1 MEFSEQL
8 KIYAETHF
16 ENRKKYFAPI
26 LSEIEAGLS
35 LCSEE
40 EALLI
45 KFFYG
50 TMPLR
55 DAGEYPFEIFLS
67 YVRHGLWLR
76 KTMDWC
82 KRLPE
87 DLFVHDVLYYRINS
101 EDISDCRS
109 FFYEQ
114 LKDRIAGLDEYQA
127 AVEINYWCVEHAT
140 YEMADD
146 RTAGPMTMYRSG
158 KGRCGEESTFTVT
171 ALRSVGLAA
180 RQVYTPR
187 WAHCDDNHAWVEVW
201 VNGEWHFLGACEP
214 EEKLDRGWFTGP
226 AGQALLIHS
235 RTFGDYAA
243 GKREEVIG
251 RDGAVVCHNV
261 TASYTKT
268 RKLRIQVRKQ
278 DNTPAAHA
286 QVSVEI
292 LNMAEYFPA
301 AVLETDEQ
309 GETSIRLGLGD
320 IRLQARSEGKFVE
333 RYCNLAEDGVGA
345 ADADCAVTL
354 VLKDSE
360 AGMKDALSGV
370 SACGWHFA
378 KLCAPKEVVVRE
390 SVLSEEEVSHGTRRL
405 ADAVKL
411 REERFDQLTRHA
423 IAVHPE
429 EEERMRVAGENAE
442 ELTAFLEKDDNPDR
456 KKLLDSLTKKD
467 NKDLRAEVLEDHLS
481 AKRGSWSEDIHV
493 QDLLC
498 PRIWLEE
505 IGAYRSYICSVLTA
519 QEQEAFASNP
529 ELIWNYV
536 NQNITDIP
544 EEEYDTLCA
553 SPIGCLKLKM
563 GSAVSR
569 TILFIAI
576 CRSLNIPARLDKSLM
591 LPEYWADGAFHV
603 PVSRAQASKG
613 TLLLRNIP
621 GKEWIYAQHWTLG
634 RLEKDHFVTMNH
646 AGLVFEKET
655 LELLLPVGIYRL
667 IAVKRLLNGDQE
679 AAELLFAIEKG
690 KQTELYMPDFEKTD
704 GVMPWEKNSV
714 PDESQSCRKLQ
725 NKNNSLREE
734 IQSCLLRDILL
745 QRADGTLC
753 SLEKLVSGKCSILA
767 FLEIG
772 AEPTEHVLNE
782 VLALEKSAKG
792 NSKGIGCQLL
802 FVLRQEKDLQHKTL
816 QEVLTLDAGSEIEIL
831 YDISGGASD
840 ANAAPR
846 TATGDTAS
854 GTLCGW
860 QETAKRMRLAEKLP
874 VLAAVRPDGTG
885 IYGSCGYHV
894 GSVELMVRILKEAVR
909 TEAD

>member
-26 LSEIEAGLS
+26 ISEIEAGLS

-67 YVRHGLWLR
+67 YVRHALWLR
-76 KTMDWC
+76 KTIDWC

-114 LKDRIAGLDEYQA
+114 LKDRITGLDEYQA

-390 SVLSEEEVSHGTRRL
+390 SVLSEEEVSRGTRRL

-655 LELLLPVGIYRL
+655 LELFLPVGIYRL

-679 AAELLFAIEKG
+679 AAELLFAIEKE

-734 IQSCLLRDILL
+734 IQSCLLRDIFL
-745 QRADGTLC
+745 QRADGTRC
-753 SLEKLVSGKCSILA
+753 SLEKLVSGKRSILA

-816 QEVLTLDAGSEIEIL
+816 QEVLALDAGSEIEIL

-840 ANAAPR
+840 ANAALH
-846 TATGDTAS
+846 TATGNTAS

>member
-67 YVRHGLWLR
+67 YVRHALWLR
-76 KTMDWC
+76 KTIDWC
-82 KRLPE
+82 KKLPE

-101 EDISDCRS
+101 EDISDCRR

-278 DNTPAAHA
+278 DNTLAAHA

-309 GETSIRLGLGD
+309 GEISIRLGLGD

-390 SVLSEEEVSHGTRRL
+390 SVLSEEEVSRGTRRL

-429 EEERMRVAGENAE
+429 EKERMRVAGENAE
-442 ELTAFLEKDDNPDR
+442 ELAAFLEKDDNPDR

-481 AKRGSWSEDIHV
+481 AKRGSWPEDIHV

-536 NQNITDIP
+536 NQNITYIP

-591 LPEYWADGAFHV
+591 LPEYWADGAFRV

-621 GKEWIYAQHWTLG
+621 GKGWIYAQHWTLG

-679 AAELLFAIEKG
+679 AAELLFAIEKE

-753 SLEKLVSGKCSILA
+753 SLEKLVSGKRSILA

-782 VLALEKSAKG
+782 VLALERSAKG
-792 NSKGIGCQLL
+792 NPKGIGCQLL

-816 QEVLTLDAGSEIEIL
+816 QEVLALDAGSEIEIL

-854 GTLCGW
+854 GILCGW

>member
-16 ENRKKYFAPI
+16 ENRKKYFEPI
-26 LSEIEAGLS
+26 ISEIEAGLS

-82 KRLPE
+82 KKLPE

-127 AVEINYWCVEHAT
+127 ALEINYWCVEHAT

-333 RYCNLAEDGVGA
+333 CYCNLAEDGVGA

-390 SVLSEEEVSHGTRRL
+390 SVLSEEEVSRGTRRL

-481 AKRGSWSEDIHV
+481 AKRGSWSEDIYV

-536 NQNITDIP
+536 NQNITYIP

-591 LPEYWADGAFHV
+591 LPEYWADGAFRV

-621 GKEWIYAQHWTLG
+621 GKGWIYAQHWTLG

-679 AAELLFAIEKG
+679 AAELLFAIEKE

-753 SLEKLVSGKCSILA
+753 SLEKLVSGKRSILA

-816 QEVLTLDAGSEIEIL
+816 QEVLALDAGSEIEIL

-854 GTLCGW
+854 GILCGW

>member
-67 YVRHGLWLR
+67 YVRHALWLR
-76 KTMDWC
+76 KTIDWC
-82 KRLPE
+82 KKLPE

-114 LKDRIAGLDEYQA
+114 LKDRIVGLDEYQA

-333 RYCNLAEDGVGA
+333 CYCNLAEDGVGA

-370 SACGWHFA
+370 SACEWHLA

-390 SVLSEEEVSHGTRRL
+390 SVLSEEEVSRGTRRL

-467 NKDLRAEVLEDHLS
+467 NKDLRAEVLEGHLS
-481 AKRGSWSEDIHV
+481 AKRGSWSEDIQV

-544 EEEYDTLCA
+544 EEEYNTLCA

-591 LPEYWADGAFHV
+591 LPEYWADGAFRV

-679 AAELLFAIEKG
+679 AAELLFAIEKE

-734 IQSCLLRDILL
+734 IQSCLLRDIVL
-745 QRADGTLC
+745 QRVDGTLS
-753 SLEKLVSGKCSILA
+753 SLEKLVSGKRSILA

-816 QEVLTLDAGSEIEIL
+816 QEVLALDAGSEIEIL

-846 TATGDTAS
+846 TATGATAS

-885 IYGSCGYHV
+885 IYGTCGYHV

>member
-26 LSEIEAGLS
+26 ISEIEAGLS

-67 YVRHGLWLR
+67 YVRHALWLR
-76 KTMDWC
+76 KTIDWC
-82 KRLPE
+82 KKLPE

-114 LKDRIAGLDEYQA
+114 LKDRIVGLDEYQA
-127 AVEINYWCVEHAT
+127 AVEINYWCAEHAT

-214 EEKLDRGWFTGP
+214 EEKLDRGWVTGP

-286 QVSVEI
+286 QISVEI

-345 ADADCAVTL
+345 ADVDCAVTL

-370 SACGWHFA
+370 SACEWHLE

-390 SVLSEEEVSHGTRRL
+390 SVLSEEEVSRGTRRL

-429 EEERMRVAGENAE
+429 EEERMRIAGENAE

-481 AKRGSWSEDIHV
+481 AKRGSWPEDIHV

-505 IGAYRSYICSVLTA
+505 IGAYRSYICSVLPA

-529 ELIWNYV
+529 GLIWNYV

-544 EEEYDTLCA
+544 EEEYNTLCA

-591 LPEYWADGAFHV
+591 VPEYWADGAFHV

-679 AAELLFAIEKG
+679 AAELLFAIEKE
-690 KQTELYMPDFEKTD
+690 KQTELYMPDFEKAD

-714 PDESQSCRKLQ
+714 LD
-725 NKNNSLREE
+725 E

-753 SLEKLVSGKCSILA
+753 SLEKLVSGKRSILA

-816 QEVLTLDAGSEIEIL
+816 QEVLALDAGSEIEIL

-840 ANAAPR
+840 ANAALH
-846 TATGDTAS
+846 TAVSDAAF

-860 QETAKRMRLAEKLP
+860 QEAAKRMRLAEKLP

>member
-40 EALLI
+40 ETLLI

-67 YVRHGLWLR
+67 YVRHALWLR

-114 LKDRIAGLDEYQA
+114 LKDRIVGLDEYQA

-226 AGQALLIHS
+226 AGQAILIHS

-333 RYCNLAEDGVGA
+333 RYCNLAEDDVGA

-370 SACGWHFA
+370 SACEWHLA
-378 KLCAPKEVVVRE
+378 KLCDPKEVVVRE
-390 SVLSEEEVSHGTRRL
+390 SVLSEEEVSRGTRRL

-544 EEEYDTLCA
+544 EEEYNTLCA

-613 TLLLRNIP
+613 TLLLRNIL

-679 AAELLFAIEKG
+679 AAELLFAIEKE

-704 GVMPWEKNSV
+704 GVMPWEKASV

-745 QRADGTLC
+745 QRADGTRY
-753 SLEKLVSGKCSILA
+753 SLEKLVSGKRSILA

-816 QEVLTLDAGSEIEIL
+816 QEVLALDAGSEIEIL

-846 TATGDTAS
+846 TAS

>member
-26 LSEIEAGLS
+26 ISEIEAGLS

-67 YVRHGLWLR
+67 YVRHALWLR
-76 KTMDWC
+76 KTIDWC
-82 KRLPE
+82 KKLPE

-114 LKDRIAGLDEYQA
+114 LKDRIVGLDEYQA

-301 AVLETDEQ
+301 AVLETDEH

-390 SVLSEEEVSHGTRRL
+390 SVLSEEEVSRGTRRL

-529 ELIWNYV
+529 GLIWNYV

-544 EEEYDTLCA
+544 EEEYNTLCA

-591 LPEYWADGAFHV
+591 LPEYWADGAFRV

-655 LELLLPVGIYRL
+655 LELFLPVGIYRL

-679 AAELLFAIEKG
+679 AAELLFAIEKE

-734 IQSCLLRDILL
+734 IQSCLLRDILF

-753 SLEKLVSGKCSILA
+753 SLEKLVSGKRSILA

-782 VLALEKSAKG
+782 VLALEKGAKG

-816 QEVLTLDAGSEIEIL
+816 REVLALGAGSEIEIL

-846 TATGDTAS
+846 TATGATAS

>member
-67 YVRHGLWLR
+67 YVRHALWLR
-76 KTMDWC
+76 KTIDWC
-82 KRLPE
+82 KKLPE

-101 EDISDCRS
+101 EDISDCRR

-278 DNTPAAHA
+278 DNTLAAHA

-309 GETSIRLGLGD
+309 GEISIRLGLGD

-390 SVLSEEEVSHGTRRL
+390 SVLSEEEVSRGTRRL

-481 AKRGSWSEDIHV
+481 AKRGSWPEDIHV

-536 NQNITDIP
+536 NQNITYIP

-591 LPEYWADGAFHV
+591 LPEYWADGAFRV

-621 GKEWIYAQHWTLG
+621 GKGWIYAQHWTLG

-679 AAELLFAIEKG
+679 AAELLFAIEKE

-753 SLEKLVSGKCSILA
+753 SLEKLVSGKRSILA

-782 VLALEKSAKG
+782 VLALERSAKG
-792 NSKGIGCQLL
+792 NPKGIGCQLL

-816 QEVLTLDAGSEIEIL
+816 QEVLALDAGSEIEIL

-854 GTLCGW
+854 GILCGW

>member
-40 EALLI
+40 EALLM

-67 YVRHGLWLR
+67 YVRHALWLR
-76 KTMDWC
+76 KTIDWC
-82 KRLPE
+82 KKLPE

-114 LKDRIAGLDEYQA
+114 LKDRIVGLDEYQA

-390 SVLSEEEVSHGTRRL
+390 SVLSEEEVSRGTRRL

-603 PVSRAQASKG
+603 PVSRAQASKE

-679 AAELLFAIEKG
+679 AAELLFAIEKE

-753 SLEKLVSGKCSILA
+753 SLEKLVSGKRSILA

-816 QEVLTLDAGSEIEIL
+816 QEVLALDAGSEIEIL

-840 ANAAPR
+840 ANAALH